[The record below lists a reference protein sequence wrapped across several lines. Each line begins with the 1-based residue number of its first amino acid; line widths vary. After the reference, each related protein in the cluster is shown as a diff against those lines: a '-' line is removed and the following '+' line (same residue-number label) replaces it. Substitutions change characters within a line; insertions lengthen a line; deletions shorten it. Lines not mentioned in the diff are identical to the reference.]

1 MNFLGHALAATWRDP
16 EPAFVLGAMLPDF
29 ARAAG
34 PGSLATAH
42 ARVRDGIAW
51 HHHTDA
57 AFHAL
62 PQFVAACRRA
72 QAQLESA
79 GVRRGPTLAAAHVG
93 TELLLDAEL
102 ARDDAL
108 LAVAASALEL
118 ELDLGRGML
127 AVTGR
132 VRSFGLGPGP
142 RAAAAVL
149 ERLVRL
155 LSLHPRLAL
164 APSEHDAVLAWLEP
178 AQLELRDAAATWT
191 EALRARIL

>member
-1 MNFLGHALAATWRDP
+1 MNFLGHALAATWRDA

-42 ARVRDGIAW
+42 PRVRDGIAW

-62 PQFVAACRRA
+62 PQFVASCRRA
-72 QAQLESA
+72 TVRLESA

-102 ARDDAL
+102 ARDPGLLAAADDAL
-108 LAVAASALEL
+108 AL
-118 ELDLGRGML
+118 ELDLDPGML
-127 AVTGR
+127 EVTGR
-132 VRSFGLGPGP
+132 VRSFGLGQGP

-149 ERLVRL
+149 ERLARL

-164 APSEHDAVLAWLEP
+164 ASHEHTAVLAWLEH
-178 AQLELRDAAATWT
+178 AQLELRDAAAAWT
-191 EALRARIL
+191 DALRERIL